1 LAYCCHNS
9 HFLAETDCRN
19 PFQDSPPCMTVIDPL
34 EQKLAKMHLCA
45 LVYAEMDQCMLK
57 SFESLRISFLQL
69 LSCSTAQDTRK
80 KQASF

>member
-1 LAYCCHNS
+1 
-9 HFLAETDCRN
+9 
-19 PFQDSPPCMTVIDPL
+19 MTVIDPL